1 MLFDNKDML
10 RGYNSQLFSEMTR
23 MILQSSGACG
33 FLRVTGL
40 SELHHS
46 HTCYSCLLMAPT
58 AQTDLAEKGVD
69 AWNKN

>member
-1 MLFDNKDML
+1 MIFDKKDML

-40 SELHHS
+40 SELHH
-46 HTCYSCLLMAPT
+46 TLCYSCLLMAPT
-58 AQTDLAEKGVD
+58 AQTDLAEKG
-69 AWNKN
+69 AWNKK